1 MPDEK
6 NDKLR
11 PKPETTSNKESLL
24 KFLTKDNKSLRQSL
38 ALIGI
43 TTVVL
48 GILIWIFLRGL
59 ERPALIITVIGA
71 LILFVDGLI
80 SLATVRKAIFGRRG
94 RYGLNT
100 AIVFI
105 LVLIIAIILTNYIY
119 SKSQK

>member
-1 MPDEK
+1 MNQEGGDKDIMPDEK

-48 GILIWIFLRGL
+48 GILIWIFEDFGFYQFPLR
-59 ERPALIITVIGA
+59 
-71 LILFVDGLI
+71 
-80 SLATVRKAIFGRRG
+80 
-94 RYGLNT
+94 N
-100 AIVFI
+100 
-105 LVLIIAIILTNYIY
+105 
-119 SKSQK
+119 

>member
-43 TTVVL
+43 ITIVL

-105 LVLIIAIILTNYIY
+105 LVLIIAIILNITL
-119 SKSQK
+119 